1 MDQALNLLGIAKK
14 AGLIAIGGDA
24 VSTAARNGKAALII
38 SASDSSEGSVRR
50 ARVNAQT
57 GGAAHIIAPY
67 TQSEIGNITGRGLA
81 GTVAVTDA
89 GLSAQFM
96 KKLAETDGRYTEAE
110 NSFLGKG
117 FRNKPI

>member
-14 AGLIAIGGDA
+14 AGLIAIGGDS
-24 VSTAARNGKAALII
+24 VSAASRNGKAALII

-50 ARVNAQT
+50 ARINAQT
-57 GGAAHIIAPY
+57 GGARHIVAPY

-89 GLSAQFM
+89 GLAAQFI
-96 KKLAETDGRYTEAE
+96 KKLAATDDRYAGLEH
-110 NSFLGKG
+110 SFGGKA
-117 FRNKPI
+117 NNI